1 MGGVALADDDDGF
14 PGRFDPSD
22 DLLHVVVPDDLR
34 ELDAEVT
41 AYRRELEAARRSER
55 RRRLRHRVTP
65 RWARGGL
72 PSPIFTA
79 VLLVIATTG
88 LLLSVFAPVT
98 QEHQRQTAISSL
110 ANPKQ
115 APGTV
120 GGLLPD
126 VQLATDDSPINTRT
140 IRPAVFVLVPPGC
153 KCVAQIRDIVEQAN
167 EVPPAPYIVIV
178 SQGKDSTSRQLAAQT
193 GDGRGDPT
201 GVRDVNG
208 VLARTYHASTTDPT
222 LLLVAGDGV
231 LTAAPHVFHTGD
243 RLEAALAPLHF

>member
-1 MGGVALADDDDGF
+1 MRDVAHADDDDGF

-22 DLLHVVVPDDLR
+22 DLLHIVVPDDLS

-41 AYRRELEAARRSER
+41 AYRRELEASRRSER
-55 RRRLRHRVTP
+55 RRRWRHRFTP
-65 RWARGGL
+65 SWARGGL

-98 QEHQRQTAISSL
+98 QERSRQTPISSL
-110 ANPKQ
+110 ASPKQ

-126 VQLATDDSPINTRT
+126 LQLVTDANPVYTRA
-140 IRPAVFVLVPPGC
+140 IRPAIFILVPAGC
-153 KCVAQIRDIVEQAN
+153 KCVDQIRNIVGQAN
-167 EVPPAPYIVIV
+167 EVPPAPYMVIV
-178 SQGKDSTSRQLAAQT
+178 SQGTDTTSVSLAAAVD
-193 GDGRGDPT
+193 DGRGDPT

-208 VLARTYHASTTDPT
+208 VLARTYHASTTAPT

-231 LTAAPHVFHTGD
+231 LTSAPKVFHIGD
-243 RLEAALAPLHF
+243 RLESALTPLHF